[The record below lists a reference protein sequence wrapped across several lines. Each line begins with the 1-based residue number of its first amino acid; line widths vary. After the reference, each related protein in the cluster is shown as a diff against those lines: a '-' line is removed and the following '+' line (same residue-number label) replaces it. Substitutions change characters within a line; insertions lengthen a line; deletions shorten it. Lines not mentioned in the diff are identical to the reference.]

1 MDDHIRSI
9 IRERGGDLIIRSFQN
24 NVLVLGITGSPGAV
38 IPLREIISETIRHY
52 LPEVTEIILFSES
65 KPTQATVEQKV
76 QAVLDDFINP
86 AIADHG
92 GSIVL
97 NRFVNGQ
104 LFLVMT
110 GGCQGCAM
118 AEMTLRQCIEPIIL
132 QNVDEISTVVDET
145 VHVATDAT
153 YFKTKKS

>member
-9 IRERGGDLIIRSFQN
+9 IRERGGDLIIQSFQN
-24 NVLVLGITGSPGAV
+24 NVLVLGMTGSPGAV

-86 AIADHG
+86 AVADHG

-97 NRFVNGQ
+97 NRIADGQ

-118 AEMTLRQCIEPIIL
+118 AEMTLRQGIEPIIL
-132 QNVDEISTVVDET
+132 NNIDEISTIVDET
-145 VHVATDAT
+145 VHVATEAT